1 MKVKREDF
9 LSVVQRVVPAIRQR
23 TTIPIISLIKAEAAN
38 GRFTATATDLDCF
51 IQASCD
57 CEGDLSPC
65 CVAPRPLL
73 ALSAYGPDTMELS
86 CDKSRLEVAS
96 GSKAR
101 LSVGNANEFPAF
113 PSEKL
118 VLLAVN
124 PVDLAASL
132 EATSWAA
139 DPKSMRGIDK
149 QTVSVHMQAKQIKSA
164 AMDGRRLAICSKPSI
179 APEAMLFFQASHFPL
194 IVEALRDD
202 VTRMSTTPDDWVVVG
217 CKDFNVAVKQVPSF
231 EFPFKPLMKSKEGAK
246 PCGSFPRDSILREL
260 ETMQTI
266 GQNLNGFVYGNATF
280 NGDLSLDY
288 VNSVNEFHSVIQS
301 APHSKS
307 GAGPNVSAGAKPLLD
322 APMTAPNPTMT
333 VSFDAALLHNILKHC
348 PTESVTMSSDGMAL
362 FFESGDLLAALAL
375 VTNNP

>member
-1 MKVKREDF
+1 M
-9 LSVVQRVVPAIRQR
+9 VPAIRQR
-23 TTIPIISLIKAEAAN
+23 TTIPIISLIKTEAIN

-57 CEGDLSPC
+57 CEGNLSPC

-101 LSVGNANEFPAF
+101 LSVGNAEEFPAF
-113 PSEKL
+113 PSKKL
-118 VLLAVN
+118 ALLEVN

-149 QTVSVHMQAKQIKSA
+149 QTVTVHMQAKQIKSA

-179 APEAMLFFQASHFPL
+179 APEATLFFQASHVPL
-194 IVEALRDD
+194 IVEALWDD
-202 VTRMSTTPDDWVVVG
+202 VTRVSTTPDDWVVVW
-217 CKDFNVAVKQVPSF
+217 CKNFNVAVKQVPSF

-288 VNSVNEFHSVIQS
+288 VNSTNEFHSVVPTDAS
-301 APHSKS
+301 AKQPKS
-307 GAGPNVSAGAKPLLD
+307 QRSEDEVGRKPNVSAGAKPLPD

-348 PTESVTMSSDGMAL
+348 PTESVTMSTDGMAL

-375 VTNNP
+375 VKNNP